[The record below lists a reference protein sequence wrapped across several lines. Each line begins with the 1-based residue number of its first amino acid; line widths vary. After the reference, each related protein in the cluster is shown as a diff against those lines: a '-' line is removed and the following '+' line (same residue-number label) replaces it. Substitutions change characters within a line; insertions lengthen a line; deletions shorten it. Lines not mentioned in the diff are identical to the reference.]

1 MATIGYL
8 TPRGSR
14 GSGTRPNAVSND
26 SRSPSVT
33 SSGATSTAPGRGK
46 RSSKTGAVRHDGMA
60 GTVLHADLDAWHTH
74 DQRGWAVPAPSPRS
88 ACRTSNPT
96 PPHPLTDNAMALR
109 RQVFDLPPI
118 SIRVTEHELVSR
130 RCRCGVTTTADGPAG
145 VNAPVQYG
153 ARINAVMVYLYMGQ
167 YLSKHRTAVAMS
179 ELFGTPVSDGTV
191 SAATARAAVAH
202 FDETGFR
209 ADGKLHWLH
218 SASTTMFTMI
228 TCHRRR
234 GREAMNAAGILPA
247 FTGIAVHDA
256 WAPYD
261 LTRANRL
268 VTTFE
273 LAEDGAGGVGEV
285 GFEGEALAVDLD

>member
-96 PPHPLTDNAMALR
+96 PPHPLTDNAMALPHQPR
-109 RQVFDLPPI
+109 
-118 SIRVTEHELVSR
+118 
-130 RCRCGVTTTADGPAG
+130 
-145 VNAPVQYG
+145 
-153 ARINAVMVYLYMGQ
+153 
-167 YLSKHRTAVAMS
+167 
-179 ELFGTPVSDGTV
+179 
-191 SAATARAAVAH
+191 
-202 FDETGFR
+202 
-209 ADGKLHWLH
+209 
-218 SASTTMFTMI
+218 
-228 TCHRRR
+228 
-234 GREAMNAAGILPA
+234 
-247 FTGIAVHDA
+247 
-256 WAPYD
+256 
-261 LTRANRL
+261 
-268 VTTFE
+268 
-273 LAEDGAGGVGEV
+273 
-285 GFEGEALAVDLD
+285 ALAPRHHVTSYLDTTLAASDLAAFARLDELGLVVVGKRVESGRAVLASRVAQPHAHTHKG